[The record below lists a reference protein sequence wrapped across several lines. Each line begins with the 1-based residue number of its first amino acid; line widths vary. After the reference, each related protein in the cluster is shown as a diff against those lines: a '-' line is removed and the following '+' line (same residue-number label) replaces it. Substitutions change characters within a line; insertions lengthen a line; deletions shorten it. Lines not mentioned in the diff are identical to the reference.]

1 MTMNKQVC
9 RLGILGG
16 SFDPVH
22 TGHINLARAA
32 ADILNLDTVLL
43 EPNRIPYY
51 KKNAAASD
59 EHRFAMVNLAAGLDA
74 RFKAGDLELKSDR
87 YLSTEEVLT
96 ILREQYQDTAVYFL
110 MGMDSFLYLDT
121 WRNYET
127 IMTKAHVAVC
137 RRPGYTLDL
146 QKISAPLL
154 KLYKEHNTD
163 YRELVLSAELSGGL
177 CFIDTPEFDISS
189 TELRQAVCNRPD
201 IAEKYIPAEVL
212 GYIRV
217 HGLYG
222 AD

>member
-1 MTMNKQVC
+1 M
-9 RLGILGG
+9 
-16 SFDPVH
+16 
-22 TGHINLARAA
+22 
-32 ADILNLDTVLL
+32 
-43 EPNRIPYY
+43 
-51 KKNAAASD
+51 
-59 EHRFAMVNLAAGLDA
+59 
-74 RFKAGDLELKSDR
+74 
-87 YLSTEEVLT
+87 
-96 ILREQYQDTAVYFL
+96 
-110 MGMDSFLYLDT
+110 
-121 WRNYET
+121 
-127 IMTKAHVAVC
+127 C